1 MARKRTRKKSV
12 RKQIAGLR
20 EMLADK
26 DLFLSESYR
35 SALWKLTKVLGQRRH
50 VKLMITYDEDGN
62 TPAAFTNGNLV
73 YLNAANRIS
82 RQFEHLEERA
92 GSHEGLIAHECGHIR
107 CSDFKRRAVYVDG
120 FGKGL
125 MYPSPPN
132 VKTAA
137 DKKSWD
143 ELQEYLRKKDTVAL
157 TVIGETAAY
166 LNNVLEDI
174 YIEAFMCREYPGSV
188 HSSIQK
194 NATAVLSQIPTLRER
209 KAEGAGGLTVMLDL
223 IFRYARAGKTTAE
236 AGYLKKQTACLDT
249 CRGIIDEAVTSQNPD
264 TRFHAA
270 NQLLLKLWNCLKEEI
285 LTVKQDLKHQALCLS
300 KEDLKRLVQGYLNK
314 KITWVKLS
322 HEIRTGKIGEEAIEG
337 WDGRTDGQAT
347 DNGFQADEAPE
358 KGKPDETEPEKPDE
372 KLEGLRREL
381 NAMSGDAKKGMDTE
395 PAQSEKTGNVDG
407 GISEKL
413 TDILNEAAKEQYIRQ
428 EEKNLE
434 KALKRELRDLKPDD
448 VHKGV
453 EMALHRTVEVTEMQ
467 KGAYERIAPKIKRSS
482 ARLQKSVEELLVH
495 REGGVSSGL
504 YMGKR
509 LSRNSLYRLDGKIF
523 EKKLL
528 PEEGFSVAFA
538 ILVDESGSMELDNRI
553 GHAME
558 TSLVLYDFCRCLAIP
573 VMVCGHS
580 THDSGAGIP
589 AETVD
594 IFSYGEFDSVD
605 GKDQFRMMD
614 MKDRGGNRDGAALR
628 FVGEHLL
635 KREEEIKI
643 LIIISDGDPA
653 AHGYYGVL
661 AKEDL
666 QRIKRDLTRRGVR
679 LFAAAIGDDRAQ
691 IESIYKDGFLNISD
705 LNTMP
710 AKLADL
716 LIKYIR

>member
-1 MARKRTRKKSV
+1 MAQKRTRKKSV
-12 RKQIAGLR
+12 RKQIAGIR
-20 EMLADK
+20 EMLEDK

-35 SALWKLTKVLGQRRH
+35 SALWKLTKALGQRRH

-62 TPAAFTNGNLV
+62 TPAAFTNGDLV

-82 RQFEHLEERA
+82 RQFEHREERV

-107 CSDFKRRAVYVDG
+107 CSDFKRREVYVGG

-125 MYPSPPN
+125 MYPSPPD
-132 VKTAA
+132 VKTEA
-137 DKKSWD
+137 DKKHWD
-143 ELQEYLRKKDTVAL
+143 ELQEYLRNKDTVAL

-174 YIEAFMCREYPGSV
+174 FIEAFMCREYPGSV

-194 NATAVLSQIPTLRER
+194 NAAAVLSQIPTLKER
-209 KAEGAGGLTVMLDL
+209 KAEGTGELTVMLDL

-236 AGYLKKQTACLDT
+236 GGYLKKQTACLDT
-249 CRGIIDEAVTSQNPD
+249 CREIIDEAVASQNPD

-270 NQLLLKLWNCLKEEI
+270 NQLLLKLWNCLQEEI
-285 LTVKQDLKHQALCLS
+285 LTVKQDVKHQAWRLS
-300 KEDLKRLVQGYLNK
+300 NEDLKRLVQDYLNK

-322 HEIRTGKIGEEAIEG
+322 HEIKTGQMEEEAIEG
-337 WDGRTDGQAT
+337 WDGCTDGQAV
-347 DNGFQADEAPE
+347 DNGLQADEAKE
-358 KGKPDETEPEKPDE
+358 KTDE

-381 NAMSGDAKKGMDTE
+381 NAM
-395 PAQSEKTGNVDG
+395 SEKTGNVDG

-434 KALKRELRDLKPDD
+434 KALKKELRDLKPDD

-453 EMALHRTVEVTEMQ
+453 KMALHRTVEVTEMQ
-467 KGAYERIAPKIKRSS
+467 KRAYERIAPKIKRTS
-482 ARLQKSVEELLVH
+482 ARLQKSVEDLLMH
-495 REGGVSSGL
+495 REGGVFSGL

-509 LSRNSLYRLDGKIF
+509 LSRGSLYRLDGKIF

-528 PEEGFSVAFA
+528 PEDGFSVAFA

-558 TSLVLYDFCRCLAIP
+558 TSLVLYDFCRCLDIP

-580 THDSGAGIP
+580 THSSGARIP
-589 AETVD
+589 VETVD
-594 IFSYGEFDSVD
+594 IYSYGEFESVD

-635 KREEEIKI
+635 KRDEEIKI
-643 LIIISDGDPA
+643 LIIISDGNPA
-653 AHGYYGVL
+653 AHGYYGIL